1 MSKITK
7 VLSLLGK
14 LDEASAKEAGKKVSK
29 AKKEKID
36 SERVLEALNEKIAD
50 NPQYLDTLEDDEY
63 FDLMEAL
70 PAKQRAD
77 VMGDDYGMEMI
88 ESQSEMMTSMKPKEA
103 AENLSLFTGAEEVSS
118 YLGQLDAKGLKEFK
132 AAVSTEDADLYQTAL
147 DKLES
152 LGPRAAK
159 MKGGKMKNNPFK
171 VKYNAGGSTK
181 KQSSISASDHIAN
194 DWRMVDSNQLDSE
207 EALDRSLSQL
217 SKAKS
222 SEELMDLKLQLAKSW
237 EKVTDQELPEEFYNA
252 DFKNKKTLKKLDE
265 SVLKRMKERKN
276 MGGKIKT
283 KYAEGG
289 SMLVPPEMS
298 MPVDTYD
305 NIPEDEQAAVESSQ
319 LPDNEMEEDY
329 TEYVLEQSLDMEDQ
343 EYLMDVLEGDER
355 LSSIFDKVM
364 DVAGEFAGEGAVE
377 GPGDGT
383 SDSIPARLSDGEF
396 VFTKKATDQLGADQ
410 LQTMMDDAERAY
422 DGGYMKKA
430 FGGMVDDNPT
440 DDDRDGMYGETSED
454 EEIKKQMIS
463 SNRMPSVK

>member
-152 LGPRAAK
+152 LGPRTAK
-159 MKGGKMKNNPFK
+159 MK
-171 VKYNAGGSTK
+171 GGSTK

-298 MPVDTYD
+298 MPIDTYD
-305 NIPEDEQAAVESSQ
+305 NIPEDEKAVVEASQ
-319 LPDNEMEEDY
+319 LPDDEMEEDY

-343 EYLMDVLEGDER
+343 EYLMGILEGDER

-396 VFTKKATDQLGADQ
+396 VFTKKATDQLGADK

-440 DDDRDGMYGETSED
+440 DDDRGGMYGETRED

>member
-1 MSKITK
+1 MKETIDDRRYRMQIEEKKRISK
-7 VLSLLGK
+7 
-14 LDEASAKEAGKKVSK
+14 
-29 AKKEKID
+29 
-36 SERVLEALNEKIAD
+36 LEAETAKRAADYNNAMESGDIPLELEKKLKEQQAE
-50 NPQYLDTLEDDEY
+50 Q
-63 FDLMEAL
+63 
-70 PAKQRAD
+70 
-77 VMGDDYGMEMI
+77 EMDRK
-88 ESQSEMMTSMKPKEA
+88 MKKA
-103 AENLSLFTGAEEVSS
+103 AERYGLS
-118 YLGQLDAKGLKEFK
+118 K
-132 AAVSTEDADLYQTAL
+132 
-147 DKLES
+147 
-152 LGPRAAK
+152 
-159 MKGGKMKNNPFK
+159 
-171 VKYNAGGSTK
+171 GGSTK

-364 DVAGEFAGEGAVE
+364 DVAGEFAGEGAVD

-430 FGGMVDDNPT
+430 FGGMVDDTPE
-440 DDDRDGMYGETSED
+440 MEESKED
-454 EEIKKQMIS
+454 EEINSMMIA
-463 SNRMPSVK
+463 SNQMPSVRPR